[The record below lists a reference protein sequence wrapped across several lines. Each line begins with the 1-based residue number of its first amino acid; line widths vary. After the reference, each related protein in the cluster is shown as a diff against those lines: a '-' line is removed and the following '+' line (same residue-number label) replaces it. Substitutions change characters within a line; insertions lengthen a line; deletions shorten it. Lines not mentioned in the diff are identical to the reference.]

1 MGMRRPL
8 SLTAHHAVRALA
20 FGVLVASPA
29 QPVALAAAFGLFFT
43 LFAFHH
49 DVMHGALGLGRRTG
63 EALLAV
69 LGCLIM
75 TSGHGTRRLHMRH
88 HAHPLAENDLEGE
101 GARLGWFGAI
111 VTSPLGYFRMHL
123 AGFEGAGARE
133 RRVQWFE
140 NAVVVILAGLLAT
153 HALPERVRLYGLV
166 AAAMQLTAGFW
177 ASHVPHRAPAWLT
190 RTAARLSFLQSP
202 VLLSLAFHELHHQK
216 PKVPCHELALS
227 GR

>member
-1 MGMRRPL
+1 MRRAF
-8 SLTAHHAVRALA
+8 SLTAHHLVRALA
-20 FGVLVASPA
+20 FAGLVAASPSRL
-29 QPVALAAAFGLFFT
+29 VALVAAFGLFFT

-63 EALLAV
+63 EALLGV

-111 VTSPLGYFRMHL
+111 VTSPIGYVRMHV
-123 AGFEGAGARE
+123 AGFEGAGKRE
-133 RRVQWFE
+133 CRIQWLE
-140 NAVVVILAGLLAT
+140 NGAVATLAVLLAT
-153 HALPERVRLYGLV
+153 EALPERVRLYGLV

-190 RTAARLSFLQSP
+190 RAAARLSFLQSP
-202 VLLSLAFHELHHQK
+202 VLLSLAFHERHHQK

-227 GR
+227 A